1 MNTVPSA
8 PAGEASADFVQS
20 LARGLA
26 VIRAFDAEHAELSL
40 SEAARRAAMPRAAA
54 RRFLRTL
61 ETLGYVRGTGDGTSR
76 TYALTPRVLELGFS
90 YLSALSLPE
99 IVQPHLERLSREVD
113 ESVSAAVLDGADI
126 VYVARVPTRR
136 IMSVRITIGTRFPAY
151 ATSMGR
157 VLLAGLPVRE
167 SDAAVLASPLLPLT
181 ERTVTDPS
189 ALRAELARV
198 REQGWSLVDG
208 ELEPGLRSIAVPLR
222 DRAGVVLAA
231 LNVSTSATR
240 DTVDRVVEVY
250 LPALRSAAAA
260 IEAELKLV
268 WGGPGRAQLRDDR
281 RPPGPGVGSPRV
293 VDNARSSARWSE
305 RPRPPAA
312 SVPPSAR
319 PS

>member
-1 MNTVPSA
+1 MTDA
-8 PAGEASADFVQS
+8 EASADFVQS
-20 LARGLA
+20 FARGLS

-40 SEAARRAAMPRAAA
+40 SDVARRADMPRAAA

-61 ETLGYVRGTGDGTSR
+61 ETLGYVRGSGDGTSR

-99 IVQPHLERLSREVD
+99 IVQPHLERLSRDVD
-113 ESVSAAVLDGADI
+113 ESVSAAVLDGTDI

-157 VLLAGLPVRE
+157 VLLAGLPEGE
-167 SDAAVLASPLLPLT
+167 SDAAAAASPLLPLT
-181 ERTVTDPS
+181 DRTVTDPG

-222 DRAGVVLAA
+222 DRTGAVVAA

-240 DTVDRVVEVY
+240 DTVDRVVDVY
-250 LPALRSAAAA
+250 LPALRSAAT
-260 IEAELKLV
+260 
-268 WGGPGRAQLRDDR
+268 
-281 RPPGPGVGSPRV
+281 
-293 VDNARSSARWSE
+293 RS
-305 RPRPPAA
+305 
-312 SVPPSAR
+312 R
-319 PS
+319 PSQLVDPRSGR